1 MNNELF
7 QRIASSIL
15 LILAA
20 IFFIFNGPI
29 LFILFIL
36 CCYFISAFEWQ
47 KMSKYKS
54 YNYLGHIFLVF
65 SFLSVYLIRYSDENS
80 LTNFIF
86 ALVIC
91 VSTDIGGYI
100 FGRIFNGPKLTRIS
114 PKKTYMG
121 VFGGFLLAIV
131 STFVIM
137 KLLETFL
144 SNDFILN
151 MNNLILIILISAV
164 SQAGD
169 ILISYFKRLSK
180 LKDSGNLIPGHG
192 GILDR
197 IDGMIFAFPFYYL
210 IILIS
215 K

>member
-1 MNNELF
+1 
-7 QRIASSIL
+7 
-15 LILAA
+15 
-20 IFFIFNGPI
+20 
-29 LFILFIL
+29 
-36 CCYFISAFEWQ
+36 
-47 KMSKYKS
+47 
-54 YNYLGHIFLVF
+54 
-65 SFLSVYLIRYSDENS
+65 
-80 LTNFIF
+80 
-86 ALVIC
+86 
-91 VSTDIGGYI
+91 
-100 FGRIFNGPKLTRIS
+100 
-114 PKKTYMG
+114 MG

-137 KLLETFL
+137 KLLKTFL

-180 LKDSGNLIPGHG
+180 IKDSGNLIPGHG

>member
-7 QRIASSIL
+7 QRIVSSIL
-15 LILAA
+15 LILVA
-20 IFFIFNGPI
+20 IFFIFNGTI

-36 CCYFISAFEWQ
+36 SCYFISAYEWQ

-54 YNYLGHIFLVF
+54 YNYLGHIFLAF
-65 SFLSVYLIRYSDENS
+65 SFLSVYLIRFSDENS

-121 VFGGFLLAIV
+121 VLGGFLLAIV
-131 STFVIM
+131 STYVIM
-137 KLLETFL
+137 KLLKTIL

-180 LKDSGNLIPGHG
+180 IKDSGNLIPGHG

>member
-7 QRIASSIL
+7 QRIVSSIL
-15 LILAA
+15 LILVA
-20 IFFIFNGPI
+20 IFFIFNGTI

-36 CCYFISAFEWQ
+36 SCYFISAYEWQ

-54 YNYLGHIFLVF
+54 YNYLGHIFLAF
-65 SFLSVYLIRYSDENS
+65 SFLSVYLIRFSDENS

-121 VFGGFLLAIV
+121 VLGGFLLAIV
-131 STFVIM
+131 STYVIM
-137 KLLETFL
+137 KLLKTIL

>member
-7 QRIASSIL
+7 QRIVSSIL
-15 LILAA
+15 LILVA
-20 IFFIFNGPI
+20 IFFIFNGTI

-36 CCYFISAFEWQ
+36 SCYFISAYEWQ

-54 YNYLGHIFLVF
+54 YNYLGHIFLAF
-65 SFLSVYLIRYSDENS
+65 SFLSVYLIRFSDENS

-121 VFGGFLLAIV
+121 VLGGFLLAIV

-169 ILISYFKRLSK
+169 ILISFKRL
-180 LKDSGNLIPGHG
+180 
-192 GILDR
+192 
-197 IDGMIFAFPFYYL
+197 
-210 IILIS
+210 
-215 K
+215 

>member
-7 QRIASSIL
+7 QRIVSSIL
-15 LILAA
+15 LILVA
-20 IFFIFNGPI
+20 IFFIFNGTI

-36 CCYFISAFEWQ
+36 SCYFISAYEWQ

-54 YNYLGHIFLVF
+54 YNYLGHIFLAF
-65 SFLSVYLIRYSDENS
+65 SFLSVYLIRFSDENS

-114 PKKTYMG
+114 PKKTYTG
-121 VFGGFLLAIV
+121 VLGGFLLAIV
-131 STFVIM
+131 STYVIM
-137 KLLETFL
+137 KLLKTFL
-144 SNDFILN
+144 SNDFIFN

-169 ILISYFKRLSK
+169 ILISYFKRLAK
-180 LKDSGNLIPGHG
+180 IKDSGNLIPGHG

>member
-15 LILAA
+15 LILVA
-20 IFFIFNGPI
+20 IFFIFNGTI

-36 CCYFISAFEWQ
+36 SCYFISAYEWQ

-54 YNYLGHIFLVF
+54 YNYLGHIFLAF
-65 SFLSVYLIRYSDENS
+65 SFLSVYLIRFSDENS

-114 PKKTYMG
+114 PNKTYMG
-121 VFGGFLLAIV
+121 VLGGFLLAIV
-131 STFVIM
+131 STYVIM
-137 KLLETFL
+137 KLLKTIL

>member
-15 LILAA
+15 LILVA
-20 IFFIFNGPI
+20 IFFIFNGTI

-36 CCYFISAFEWQ
+36 SCYFISAYEWQ

-54 YNYLGHIFLVF
+54 YNYLGHIFLAF
-65 SFLSVYLIRYSDENS
+65 SFLSVYLIRFSDENS

-131 STFVIM
+131 STYVIM
-137 KLLETFL
+137 KLLKTIL